1 MMKTVFA
8 LLLLATI
15 TDSAIAATPAPNAD
29 TAKQAAS
36 APAAAAPAAKPAAT
50 TVAPAA
56 KSAAAL
62 PPGHVPINK
71 VEMGNTKVAKAKGPD
86 AQTVAEINTKRVEL
100 KDKTVV
106 VHAKVV
112 KFSPEILKK
121 NWVHL
126 RDGSGSDA
134 DNTNDIL
141 VTTNEVVK
149 AGDIVTVKG
158 IVRNDKDFGSGYAY
172 KVMIEDGVFKK

>member
-1 MMKTVFA
+1 MKTVFA

-15 TDSAIAATPAPNAD
+15 ADSAIAATPASNAD

-50 TVAPAA
+50 TATPAA
-56 KSAAAL
+56 KSVAL
-62 PPGHVPINK
+62 PPGHVPVNK
-71 VEMGNTKVAKAKGPD
+71 VEMGNTKVDKAKGPD
-86 AQTVAEINTKRVEL
+86 ARTVAEINTKRVEL

-158 IVRNDKDFGSGYAY
+158 IVRNDKDFGSGYSY
-172 KVMIEDGVFKK
+172 KVMIEDGAFKK